1 MHQVKKDL
9 TIMNKQVN
17 TPILGNCTQSLLDGV
32 RAYEKGENV
41 DLTSLFNAYFK
52 FLGNFE
58 FIDPS
63 LRHYF
68 NEM

>member
-1 MHQVKKDL
+1 MSNEVKTL
-9 TIMNKQVN
+9 
-17 TPILGNCTQSLLDGV
+17 ILGNCTEALLGGI

>member
-1 MHQVKKDL
+1 MSNEVK
-9 TIMNKQVN
+9 
-17 TPILGNCTQSLLDGV
+17 TPILGDCTEQLLGGI